1 MKAQVNFD
9 ALGGGGSGI
18 QKVESGDKLCLSA
31 TGGSTGE
38 VSTYGI
44 TAGKYKSAEYD
55 VSGVSSVTLL
65 YVSNGTYNATYGVL
79 GYEVDG
85 TETQITDYTNS
96 QWKTKTVDLTSAST
110 FNMWGNVVNNT
121 AGARGLY
128 GWMIFS

>member
-1 MKAQVNFD
+1 MAKIRASKN
-9 ALGGGGSGI
+9 GGGGSGI
-18 QKVESGDKLCLSA
+18 QKVESGDKLCLG
-31 TGGSTGE
+31 TIGGSSGE

-55 VSGVSSVTLL
+55 VSGVSSVTMI
-65 YVSNGTYNATYGVL
+65 YVSNGAYNSTYGIL
-79 GYEVDG
+79 GYAVDG

-96 QWKTKTVDLTSAST
+96 AWKTKTVDLTNAST